1 MSAVQEDEQYRT
13 TDPTFNF
20 PWVIVSFSAL
30 LQVPGH
36 GCGLAVR
43 GGFPTQRASML
54 EHNRPCL
61 ASLRSLVACRP
72 SLTYLRSNVQCSA
85 MGGWVGDA
93 RSHQMRG
100 LSINDVHSVLDLL
113 TPHHIS

>member
-61 ASLRSLVACRP
+61 ASLRLARSLARCVP
-72 SLTYLRSNVQCSA
+72 SLAYLLAV
-85 MGGWVGDA
+85 
-93 RSHQMRG
+93 
-100 LSINDVHSVLDLL
+100 
-113 TPHHIS
+113 